1 MGDAA
6 QLVRG
11 RLAVPRGVVGGNDK
25 QQWRVFFVLRVGVHL
40 STSFLRLLL
49 VASVMRRAVACLL
62 LLACTCG
69 VQASLFDSLQSGLP
83 PGGAARAAT
92 CAAEADTQPVNPA
105 LAGRCESAVSAL
117 GDVSTATTSS
127 SDWADDPL
135 SWAARVAALGDD
147 QAQALLVGVCDPG
160 DSTSTLSCAD
170 ELDSRSQAF
179 LRVLAVPPQPPL
191 IPGCSPATAT
201 AAANA
206 ASSALHV
213 ATVAACS
220 RSSAA
225 AGAPY
230 CLIALARAVA
240 GAGDLLDRLLAGG
253 APSAADAAELCPALA
268 DAGCCASAM
277 LLAAQQT
284 AALTC
289 AADARR
295 ATLSSFASLLGLG
308 CTLGGS
314 PLAPACAD
322 VAAAAA
328 ASATAP
334 SAQQCALLRSLNDG
348 DNPPCW
354 LAEGQ
359 CPSDGCELYCGTARA
374 SQPVGDR
381 WRDRPAAPP
390 WPSLPPSLPPPPPP
404 MQTPQP
410 AKASLSSGGHGGA
423 MAGATAVVVFA
434 GLGGAMAFLHRSGR
448 LEGLGE
454 GCRALLLRARGGGGA
469 AEAHDGF
476 ELMINDESDERR

>member
-1 MGDAA
+1 MVDWSY
-6 QLVRG
+6 R
-11 RLAVPRGVVGGNDK
+11 AVVAR
-25 QQWRVFFVLRVGVHL
+25 RVLSV
-40 STSFLRLLL
+40 STSFLRLLF

-69 VQASLFDSLQSGLP
+69 VQASLVDSLEGGLP
-83 PGGAARAAT
+83 PGSAARAAT

-105 LAGRCESAVSAL
+105 LAGRCEAAL
-117 GDVSTATTSS
+117 GALGAYGDYGSTTTTTS

-135 SWAARVAALGDD
+135 SWAARVAALDD
-147 QAQALLVGVCDPG
+147 DEAQALLVGVCDPG
-160 DSTSTLSCAD
+160 DSLSAPSCAD
-170 ELDSRSQAF
+170 ELDSRGQAF
-179 LRVLAVPPQPPL
+179 LRMLATSPQPAL
-191 IPGCSPATAT
+191 TPGCSPATST

-220 RSSAA
+220 RSSTA

-230 CLIALARAVA
+230 CLLALARAVA
-240 GAGDLLDRLLAGG
+240 GASDLLDRLLAGG
-253 APSAADAAELCPALA
+253 APSAADAPALCPALA
-268 DAGCCASAM
+268 DAGCCASAL

-308 CTLGGS
+308 CTLAGS
-314 PLAPACAD
+314 PLPPACAD

-334 SAQQCALLRSLNDG
+334 SAEQCALLRSLNDG
-348 DNPPCW
+348 DNPPCS

-359 CPSDGCELYCGTARA
+359 CPANGCDLYCATASA

-381 WRDRPAAPP
+381 WRDRPAPPP
-390 WPSLPPSLPPPPPP
+390 WPPLPPSMPPSPPP
-404 MQTPQP
+404 MPRAPQP
-410 AKASLSSGGHGGA
+410 AKASASSGGHGGA
-423 MAGATAVVVFA
+423 MAGATAIVVFA
-434 GLGGAMAFLHRSGR
+434 GLGGATAFLHRSRR

-476 ELMINDESDERR
+476 ELMINDEYDERL